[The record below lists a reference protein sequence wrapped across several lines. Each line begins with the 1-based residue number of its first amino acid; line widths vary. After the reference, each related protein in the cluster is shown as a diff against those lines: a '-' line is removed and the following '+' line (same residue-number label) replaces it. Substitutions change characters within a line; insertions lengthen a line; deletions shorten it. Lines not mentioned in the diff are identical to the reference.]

1 VRRGGGRRLNAE
13 QSAFIYQKSRLVGL
27 VGALVAGLLVLFF
40 APSWLRG
47 TVRPVAAYDAGAILV
62 LAFDWLFALRNNATH
77 TERRA
82 AQADPGRNVVLFVV
96 LLSVAAGLA
105 SAIIILGKG
114 PAVPASDRG
123 LALTFGL
130 LAVALG
136 WFLIHT
142 TFIFRYAHLFYYDSD
157 ADGTAQRGLTFPGT
171 NEPDDYDFAY
181 FSFVIGMT
189 FQVSDVQITD
199 PGVRSLALFHALL
212 SFGYNT
218 AILALGVNLASSLLN
233 AGH

>member
-1 VRRGGGRRLNAE
+1 MRRGGGRRLNAGP
-13 QSAFIYQKSRLVGL
+13 AFVYQKSRLAGMS
-27 VGALVAGLLVLFF
+27 GALIAGLLVLFF
-40 APSWLRG
+40 APAWLRG
-47 TVRPVAAYDAGAILV
+47 TVRPVAAYDVAAIIV
-62 LAFDWLFALRNNATH
+62 LAFDWMFALRNNATH

-82 AQADPGRNVVLFVV
+82 AEADPGRNIVLFVV

-136 WFLIHT
+136 WFLIHS
-142 TFIFRYAHLFYYDSD
+142 TFIFRYAHLYYYDSD
-157 ADGTAQRGLTFPGT
+157 ADGSAQRGLTFPGT
-171 NEPDDYDFAY
+171 TEPDDYDFAY

>member
-1 VRRGGGRRLNAE
+1 MRGRGGRRLNVEPA
-13 QSAFIYQKSRLVGL
+13 AFHYQKSRLFGL
-27 VGALVAGLLVLFF
+27 GGACIAAVLVLLF
-40 APSWLRG
+40 APGWLRG
-47 TVRPVAAYDAGAILV
+47 TVRPVAAYDAAAILV
-62 LAFDWLFALRNNATH
+62 LIYDWAYALRNNASH

-82 AQADPGRNVVLFVV
+82 AQADPGRNLVMFVV
-96 LLSVAAGLA
+96 LASVAAGLA

-123 LALTFGL
+123 LALTFGV
-130 LAVALG
+130 LAVVLG
-136 WFLIHT
+136 WFLIHS
-142 TFIFRYAHLFYYDSD
+142 TFIFRYAHLYYFDSD
-157 ADGTAQRGLTFPGT
+157 SDGTAQRGLQFPGT
-171 NEPDDYDFAY
+171 TEPDDYDFAY

-218 AILALGVNLASSLLN
+218 AILALGVNLTSSLLN